1 MFGGRG
7 IEKKESAMALILR
20 IATFLIIFIVGIG
33 IIVMLRRLQIPAR
46 VRRAEELFGENEI
59 LRASEIVKLVLEKKK
74 DYVPARYLRA
84 KILMAQKQFLLA
96 ISELN
101 SILQMPD
108 VKKFL
113 SESEIHYHLADL
125 YNQTQQWQKE
135 IEEYKIILTFN
146 SGDVRA
152 NYRVGHALYRN
163 HKYREVKEHLTIAMD
178 GDPSLSD
185 CLLPLGVSSYHI
197 GDYDDAESFLLKALE
212 NNPNLAEAQY
222 YLGLIFMKKTDHET
236 AIRMFEN
243 ARRDGRFLLKSL
255 HMLGEI
261 YFENGVYD
269 KAVEML
275 EQGIGRLKSD
285 DEESLSFRYRLAES
299 YEVQNRI
306 NEAMY
311 HWELISKKNPDYRD
325 VRIKMDDYHRIL
337 NNENMKLVFSQS
349 LDELQPLLVEIISSL
364 NYNIIS
370 KNAETKDEYY
380 FKAFNIKR
388 INEPP
393 ILVYFNRTVKE
404 ITENQILEFHKL
416 IIREKSKSGIYI
428 TTSKFSLR
436 AKSAATTRLIELLD
450 SSYLHKVIEKIRA
463 KIQKK

>member
-1 MFGGRG
+1 
-7 IEKKESAMALILR
+7 MAFILR
-20 IATFLIIFIVGIG
+20 LATFLIIFTVGIG
-33 IIVMLRRLQIPAR
+33 IMVMLKRLQIPSR
-46 VRRAEELFGENEI
+46 IRRAEELFNEKEI
-59 LRASEIVKLVLEKKK
+59 LQASEIVKLVLEKKK
-74 DYVPARYLRA
+74 DYAPARYLRA

-101 SILQMPD
+101 SILQIPD
-108 VKKFL
+108 FTKFL

-146 SGDVRA
+146 PGDVKA
-152 NYRVGHALYRN
+152 NYRVGHALYRQ
-163 HKYREVKEHLTIAMD
+163 HKYKEVKDHLTTAFE
-178 GDPSLSD
+178 GDPSLGD
-185 CLLPLGVSSYHI
+185 CLLPLGVSSFHV
-197 GDYDDAESFLLKALE
+197 GDYDDAESYLLKTLE
-212 NNPNLAEAQY
+212 NHPNQTEAQF
-222 YLGLIFMKKTDHET
+222 YLGLIYKGKKDQES
-236 AIRMFEN
+236 AIRMFDN
-243 ARRDGRFLLKSL
+243 ARRDGRFSLKSL

-261 YFENGVYD
+261 YFENGGYD

-275 EQGIGRLKSD
+275 EQGVGRLKND
-285 DEESLSFRYRLAES
+285 DEDSLSYRYLLAES
-299 YEVQNRI
+299 YEMQNKI
-306 NEAMY
+306 KEAVY

-325 VRIKMDDYHRIL
+325 VRMKMEDYYRIL
-337 NNENMKLVFSQS
+337 NNDNMKLLFSQT

-370 KNAETKDEYY
+370 KNAESKDEYY

-393 ILVYFNRTVKE
+393 IIVYFNRTVKE
-404 ITENQILEFHKL
+404 ITENQILELHKL
-416 IIREKSKSGIYI
+416 FIREKCKSGIYI
-428 TTSKFSLR
+428 TTSKFSIR

-450 SSYLHKVIEKIRA
+450 SSYLQKVVEKIRT